1 MSDSTENTNEL
12 DSYGVWVKNT
22 QDEIEA
28 PVTADATEELN
39 FSDSLDLPE
48 FDETPVTDDDDL
60 NIFENT
66 PSLENTLDPSSE
78 DTTLN
83 TDELMNIT
91 NGVDIVET
99 DETGHNPDETD
110 DLNFNLGS
118 GDEVKLEDNI
128 SDLSFDE
135 PVIEETSVTEPE
147 AEPAVEDLSFD
158 IPTEEPVIEDAS
170 FDLPSMDVVT
180 DGVTAGDTAEPI
192 ADISEDST
200 FDIPTDIPSEETI
213 ESAPGADSEGETEL
227 SLDDFMDG
235 GFSDESVAAGNNGY
249 EPGAEGSPS
258 AAGSEEVSLDDFL
271 DGGFEEEKKE
281 EEQIVDEKPL
291 EMDISFD
298 SAADS
303 VQTEEN
309 TSIND
314 DFDDEDEDPIETAYE
329 EAGIQTDDTI
339 AAEPVAE
346 ESSGITSAP
355 TESFDSEE
363 VDLSDFGIDADA
375 EETPVTQDVAEA
387 KNIEKV
393 VDYDL
398 SVSNET
404 TSSAPVVNVIRD
416 NNEKIEE
423 MQEVE
428 DLQPVPSDSG
438 TSTVDNSLLRQIVD
452 DLSNLKSEIS
462 RLKTDLAEAK
472 DKQPSEDM
480 NFESLGIEET
490 KDEGGFFGGD
500 DGDDTI
506 ALSNDELNNIMT
518 TADFNSV
525 DEPAITDDTPVDV
538 VDNAEPEFEETAVD
552 ASETISDEENFGLSM
567 EKDTL
572 SEEFAE
578 NIENET
584 LIEPNLDSIEETTDD
599 TVLQEELPSEISIP
613 KDDDILVE
621 SSSTDYID
629 DLNSNKPDT
638 EPTLTGELDSGS
650 DDATET
656 FTDVFDQPAEAPEET
671 DVFGSVDAPF
681 ATDETK
687 TEISESNL
695 DYLTSESKPGDS
707 TNSDNNELKKDIKS
721 VLLYM
726 DQLLE
731 NLPED
736 KIVEFAKSEEF
747 TTYKKLFSELGLS

>member
-1 MSDSTENTNEL
+1 MAKSKVEEL
-12 DSYGVWVKNT
+12 LHDINVNLSQKSASQKDEVRVMQEMLNDKSYVVGEYGKNGRVG
-22 QDEIEA
+22 DYC
-28 PVTADATEELN
+28 PSADARKVVASVL
-39 FSDSLDLPE
+39 S
-48 FDETPVTDDDDL
+48 
-60 NIFENT
+60 
-66 PSLENTLDPSSE
+66 
-78 DTTLN
+78 
-83 TDELMNIT
+83 
-91 NGVDIVET
+91 NGA
-99 DETGHNPDETD
+99 
-110 DLNFNLGS
+110 
-118 GDEVKLEDNI
+118 K
-128 SDLSFDE
+128 
-135 PVIEETSVTEPE
+135 
-147 AEPAVEDLSFD
+147 
-158 IPTEEPVIEDAS
+158 IP
-170 FDLPSMDVVT
+170 
-180 DGVTAGDTAEPI
+180 
-192 ADISEDST
+192 
-200 FDIPTDIPSEETI
+200 
-213 ESAPGADSEGETEL
+213 
-227 SLDDFMDG
+227 
-235 GFSDESVAAGNNGY
+235 
-249 EPGAEGSPS
+249 
-258 AAGSEEVSLDDFL
+258 
-271 DGGFEEEKKE
+271 
-281 EEQIVDEKPL
+281 
-291 EMDISFD
+291 
-298 SAADS
+298 
-303 VQTEEN
+303 
-309 TSIND
+309 
-314 DFDDEDEDPIETAYE
+314 
-329 EAGIQTDDTI
+329 
-339 AAEPVAE
+339 
-346 ESSGITSAP
+346 
-355 TESFDSEE
+355 
-363 VDLSDFGIDADA
+363 
-375 EETPVTQDVAEA
+375 VAEA

-428 DLQPVPSDSG
+428 DLQPIPSDSG
-438 TSTVDNSLLRQIVD
+438 TSAVDNSLLRQIVD

-695 DYLTSESKPGDS
+695 DYLTSENKPGDS
-707 TNSDNNELKKDIKS
+707 TDSDNNELKKDIKS